1 MPTLITWNLPP
12 GAALVAGDDWLPAML
27 AARLPGGEVVEDR
40 AEATDTP
47 VIVAARGALGAV
59 ADEALAEA
67 RVVVLL
73 DPDEGERLRAVH
85 RLAGRNGTR
94 LEVIP
99 SLATL
104 TAAEHTMLLI
114 LALSRR
120 LFHAYSDLVS
130 GERRPNLHRSDRGQ
144 GTRNWVGM
152 EWPEPIAGKTL
163 GIVGLGRVGE
173 AVAAR
178 AKAFG
183 MRVIYYDRERKPAAE
198 RRWGVSYRRFDQ
210 LLRESDIVSL
220 HLPLTPE
227 TTRLLDAPELAL
239 MRPNA
244 YLINTA
250 HGGLVDEGALI
261 RALRQRDIAG
271 AGLDVFAYEPIAPDS
286 PLLALD
292 NVVLTPHIAG
302 ASDDAVRRAFVE
314 RAAQV
319 LLSEAG

>member
-1 MPTLITWNLPP
+1 
-12 GAALVAGDDWLPAML
+12 
-27 AARLPGGEVVEDR
+27 
-40 AEATDTP
+40 
-47 VIVAARGALGAV
+47 
-59 ADEALAEA
+59 
-67 RVVVLL
+67 
-73 DPDEGERLRAVH
+73 
-85 RLAGRNGTR
+85 
-94 LEVIP
+94 
-99 SLATL
+99 
-104 TAAEHTMLLI
+104 
-114 LALSRR
+114 
-120 LFHAYSDLVS
+120 
-130 GERRPNLHRSDRGQ
+130 
-144 GTRNWVGM
+144 
-152 EWPEPIAGKTL
+152 
-163 GIVGLGRVGE
+163 
-173 AVAAR
+173 
-178 AKAFG
+178 

-198 RRWGVSYRRFDQ
+198 RRWGVQYRRFDQ

>member
-12 GAALVAGDDWLPAML
+12 GAALVAGNDWFPALL
-27 AARLPGGEVVEDR
+27 AKRLPGGTVVESGSGPQGSP
-40 AEATDTP
+40 A
-47 VIVAARGALGAV
+47 VVAARGALDAV
-59 ADEALAEA
+59 IDAVLAEA

-73 DPDEGERLRAVH
+73 DPDEAERLRAVAL
-85 RLAGRNGTR
+85 LAGRNGTR
-94 LEVIP
+94 LAVIP

-104 TAAEHTMLLI
+104 AAAEHTMLLI

-130 GERRPNLHRSDRGQ
+130 GERREHLHRPDRERGA
-144 GTRNWVGM
+144 RNWVGM
-152 EWPEPIAGKTL
+152 DWPEPIAGKTL

-178 AKAFG
+178 AGAFG
-183 MRVIYYDRERKPAAE
+183 LRVIYHDRERKPAAE
-198 RRWGVSYRRFDQ
+198 QRWDVRYRRFDQ
-210 LLRESDIVSL
+210 LLREADIVSL

-239 MRPNA
+239 MRPDA

-261 RALRQRDIAG
+261 RALRQGDIAG

-292 NVVLTPHIAG
+292 NVVLTPHVAG
-302 ASDDAVRRAFVE
+302 ASDDAVRRHFVE

-319 LLSEAG
+319 LLSAGG